1 MRTVVI
7 AALVFFS
14 IAGCAEKPE
23 QLANPP
29 EGEQTETV
37 TTEQAQGSG
46 EGIGIVSPASG
57 GMSPVTGSDTVT
69 GSGGG
74 SVGGAAKDQAK
85 RIGGGQSQGSLGNAT
100 ADEEGGY

>member
-7 AALVFFS
+7 AALVFFTL
-14 IAGCAEKPE
+14 AGCAEKPE

-29 EGEQTETV
+29 EGEQIQTS
-37 TTEQAQGSG
+37 TTEQAKGSG
-46 EGIGIVSPASG
+46 DGIGIVSPASG
-57 GMSPVTGSDTVT
+57 GMSPVTGSDSVV

-74 SVGGAAKDQAK
+74 SVGSAAKDQAK

-100 ADEEGGY
+100 GDEDGGY

>member
-7 AALVFFS
+7 AALVFFAL
-14 IAGCAEKPE
+14 AGCKEKAEP
-23 QLANPP
+23 LANPP
-29 EGEQTETV
+29 EGEQTQTS
-37 TTEQAQGSG
+37 TTEQAKGSG
-46 EGIGIVSPASG
+46 GGIGIVSPASG

-74 SVGGAAKDQAK
+74 VGSAAKDQAK

-100 ADEEGGY
+100 GDEVGGY